1 MMASGSTTRMQPT
14 SARSRTIYV
23 LVHTSDAGDAGLRT
37 AIHQMRTAGHT
48 VAVRVTWEL
57 EDISRYITEARH
69 AEADAIVAAGGDGS
83 MHHIVNDLLR
93 ATAEPCA
100 VGIIPMGTG
109 NDFASCCNFDP
120 QDAASA
126 LVLTASGTPVL
137 VDVITVGDQTVL
149 NMATGGPGTQITANT
164 PSGLKQ
170 LLGKAAYALTGVG
183 HLASL
188 EAEQITLC
196 GAEFSWEGACYVLAI
211 GNGRQAGGGMQLCP
225 QAVLDD
231 GLLDV
236 LVVPEMPRAK
246 FLPLL
251 AAIRR
256 GTHLEHEDIIYRQLP
271 WVELTAPQPMQ
282 LNLDGEPHDVRAA
295 RLMVQQRRLP
305 MYLPPQ
311 APLLSHMGSLS
322 T

>member
-1 MMASGSTTRMQPT
+1 
-14 SARSRTIYV
+14 V

-37 AIHQMRTAGHT
+37 AVHQMRTAGHT

-57 EDISRYITEARH
+57 EDIPRYIAEARQ
-69 AEADAIVAAGGDGS
+69 AEADVLVAVGGDGS
-83 MHHIVNDLLR
+83 IHHVVNGLLR
-93 ATAEPCA
+93 AAAEPCA

-109 NDFASCCNFDP
+109 NDFASCCGFDP
-120 QDAASA
+120 QDTPGA
-126 LVLTASGTPVL
+126 LALSASGVPVPI
-137 VDVITVGDQTVL
+137 DVLTVGDQIVL
-149 NMATGGPGTQITANT
+149 NMATGGPGTQITTRT
-164 PSGLKQ
+164 PGSLKQ

-188 EAEQITLC
+188 KAEQITLR
-196 GAEFSWEGACYVLAI
+196 GPEFTWAGACYVLAI

-225 QAVLDD
+225 RAMLDD

-236 LVVPEMPRAK
+236 LIVPEMPQTK

-256 GTHLEHEDIIYRQLP
+256 GTHLEHADIIYRQLP
-271 WVELTAPQPMQ
+271 WVELTAPQPLQ
-282 LNLDGEPHDVRAA
+282 LNLDGEPHEAHTA
-295 RLMVQQRRLP
+295 RLTVRQRWLP

-311 APLLSHMGSLS
+311 APLVSRLAANCRAQVP
-322 T
+322 

>member
-1 MMASGSTTRMQPT
+1 MC
-14 SARSRTIYV
+14 I
-23 LVHTSDAGDAGLRT
+23 LVHTSDAGDAGLR
-37 AIHQMRTAGHT
+37 AAVHQMRTAGHT
-48 VAVRVTWEL
+48 VTVRVTWEL
-57 EDISRYITEARH
+57 EDIPRYIAEARH
-69 AEADAIVAAGGDGS
+69 AAADVIVAVGGDGS
-83 MHHIVNDLLR
+83 IHHVVNGLLQ
-93 ATAEPCA
+93 AAAEPCA
-100 VGIIPMGTG
+100 ISIIPMGTG

-126 LVLTASGTPVL
+126 LALAASGMPVP
-137 VDVITVGDQTVL
+137 VDVITMGDRAVL
-149 NMATGGPGTQITANT
+149 NMVTGGPGTQITART

-183 HLASL
+183 HLVSL
-188 EAEQITLC
+188 KAEQITLH
-196 GAEFSWEGACYVLAI
+196 GPEFTWEGACYAVAI

-225 QAVLDD
+225 RALLDD

-236 LVVPEMPRAK
+236 LVVPEMPQAK

-271 WVELTAPQPMQ
+271 WVELSVPQPMQ
-282 LNLDGEPHDVRAA
+282 LNLDGEPHEVHTA
-295 RLMVQQRRLP
+295 RLVVQPRWLP

-311 APLLSHMGSLS
+311 APLVSHLAMHCRAQAP
-322 T
+322 